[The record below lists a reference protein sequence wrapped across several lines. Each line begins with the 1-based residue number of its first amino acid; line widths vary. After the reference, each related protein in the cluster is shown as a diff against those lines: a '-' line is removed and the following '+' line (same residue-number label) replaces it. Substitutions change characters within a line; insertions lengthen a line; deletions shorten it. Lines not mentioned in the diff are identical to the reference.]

1 AATPSAVKI
10 AMDNANARL
19 AKDRNGGDIPNV
31 ALFLQN
37 LGLLETIKLAAGA
50 VPSKRRV
57 NGHELAADVNVTAQD
72 IFDGQVVG

>member
-1 AATPSAVKI
+1 MPFAPEIFIFV
-10 AMDNANARL
+10 
-19 AKDRNGGDIPNV
+19 NV
-31 ALFLQN
+31 
-37 LGLLETIKLAAGA
+37 GLLETIKLAAGA